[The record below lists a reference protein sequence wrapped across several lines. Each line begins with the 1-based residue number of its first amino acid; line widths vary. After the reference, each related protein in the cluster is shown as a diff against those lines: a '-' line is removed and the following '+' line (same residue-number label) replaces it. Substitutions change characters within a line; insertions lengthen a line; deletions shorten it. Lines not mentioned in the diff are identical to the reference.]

1 MDGVRSY
8 RHARRSTAKGRFG
21 AVVTLSAPQL
31 AFGIVGLIVGVVCG
45 GLVGGPALAGMGAA
59 AGPLVGVWLGSKRA
73 DGRNPFQWLLAA
85 TGRRRGVWSPRW
97 GRLTVTTRVVR
108 WSCIVDET
116 KGTSC
121 LTESSGGPCPR

>member
-1 MDGVRSY
+1 VDGVRSY

-31 AFGIVGLIVGVVCG
+31 VFGIAGLLVGVVSG
-45 GLVGGPALAGMGAA
+45 GLAGGPGVAGMGAV
-59 AGPLVGVWLGSKRA
+59 AGVGAGIWVGAKRT

-97 GRLTVTTRVVR
+97 GRLTPTVR
-108 WSCIVDET
+108 RIRWACMVNETGGRDVD
-116 KGTSC
+116 
-121 LTESSGGPCPR
+121 R

>member
-1 MDGVRSY
+1 VDGVRSY

-31 AFGIVGLIVGVVCG
+31 AFGLVGLVAGVVAG
-45 GLVGGPALAGMGAA
+45 GVTGGPGLAGMGGV
-59 AGPLVGVWLGSKRA
+59 AGLGVGVWVGAKRT

-97 GRLTVTTRVVR
+97 GRITPTTRLIR
-108 WSCIVDET
+108 WSCMVDET

-121 LTESSGGPCPR
+121 LTESNGGPCPL